1 MTGDSTP
8 RAPRLGLAA
17 MGVVL
22 VTMLALIGGL
32 GYFIVAGFPGGKD
45 AARRVDSQAAR
56 AAVSGSRFPVARV
69 NRFDG
74 PAAYRLTARQVGYG
88 QRPAG
93 SPALVKVGDLLRP
106 LLPGGRFEPLPDS
119 TPQKPLRN
127 IVGRIP
133 GRRPGIVIGAHYD
146 TLVKPVGFVGANNGA
161 SGSAVVVGIAAAMRK
176 LRRPPGAPELTFVL
190 FDGEEPDAG
199 LPEDEANFYEAGLR
213 GSRAYV
219 ARHPK
224 QTREMLL
231 LDYVGGKG
239 LTLPMEASSDPDL
252 WQRIRAAA
260 ARVGVGKVFPDQVDV
275 AIDDDHTP
283 FLRAG
288 VPAVDFIDW
297 SYPGH
302 SLQDGMKRISTQ
314 SLDAVGETV
323 VEYLRTRR

>member
-1 MTGDSTP
+1 MTADDTP

-22 VTMLALIGGL
+22 ATLLAVVGGL
-32 GYFIVAGFPGGKD
+32 CYFLVAGFPGAER
-45 AARRVDSQAAR
+45 AARRADAQAAR
-56 AAVSGSRFPVARV
+56 AAVSGAKFPVARV
-69 NRFDG
+69 DRFDG
-74 PAAYRLTARQVGYG
+74 NAAYRLTARQVAYG

-93 SPALVKVGDLLRP
+93 SPALVKLSRVLRP

-119 TPQKPLRN
+119 TAQKPLRN

-146 TLVKPVGFVGANNGA
+146 TLVKPDGFVGANNGA
-161 SGSAVVVGIAAAMRK
+161 SGSAAVIGIAEAMQK
-176 LRRPPGAPELTFVL
+176 LRRPPNAPELTFVL

-199 LPEDEANFYEAGLR
+199 LPEEQANFYEAGLR

-219 ARHPK
+219 ARHPD

-252 WQRIRAAA
+252 WGRIRAAA
-260 ARVGVGKVFPDQVDV
+260 ARVGVGRVFPDQVDV
-275 AIDDDHTP
+275 AIQDDHTP

-302 SLQDGMKRISTQ
+302 TLEDGMRRISARA
-314 SLDAVGETV
+314 LDAVGETV